1 MYNQI
6 SAMEFDSIVPVDDL
20 CMALGLV
27 CQSQKRCL
35 RHYQL
40 LDGTNLTVN
49 TAHNEW
55 AVNNPHDFGA
65 ASDLARKIGLVE
77 TNDFSNAMRLVET
90 LYDERENMRYIF
102 PKAVVSN
109 PIWDFTETCHPKDAT
124 IGSMIT
130 RLGLTMDTVK
140 FYSLEGSLPKVKGG
154 GSERVIA
161 FRCGDDAESFMA
173 FNGRTFRQIGEPG
186 MTVFGERRKDQVC
199 MVYENPLDFLA
210 LMDSVNR
217 NGVYPVMARRYH
229 IILNGKVGLHK
240 ACEYLKANP
249 DFLEVRCFFPSTET
263 GDCYFAA
270 INDAVK
276 GTAIN
281 RSDLYCG
288 HGSLLSKYT
297 PRVPES
303 YLKWKAK
310 QKSQMTESE
319 ERIVRQTE
327 AKPMVDIS
335 PMLGEKKSAIIDRKE
350 GGLKL

>member
-1 MYNQI
+1 M
-6 SAMEFDSIVPVDDL
+6 
-20 CMALGLV
+20 
-27 CQSQKRCL
+27 
-35 RHYQL
+35 
-40 LDGTNLTVN
+40 
-49 TAHNEW
+49 
-55 AVNNPHDFGA
+55 
-65 ASDLARKIGLVE
+65 
-77 TNDFSNAMRLVET
+77 
-90 LYDERENMRYIF
+90 
-102 PKAVVSN
+102 
-109 PIWDFTETCHPKDAT
+109 
-124 IGSMIT
+124 
-130 RLGLTMDTVK
+130 
-140 FYSLEGSLPKVKGG
+140 
-154 GSERVIA
+154 
-161 FRCGDDAESFMA
+161 
-173 FNGRTFRQIGEPG
+173 
-186 MTVFGERRKDQVC
+186 
-199 MVYENPLDFLA
+199 
-210 LMDSVNR
+210 
-217 NGVYPVMARRYH
+217 
-229 IILNGKVGLHK
+229 HK